1 MKNLIDISGKQY
13 NKLTAISYAGN
24 EKWLFKCDCG
34 VTVVKSSSD
43 VKRDKVQACSRMCG
57 KTVAAKHP
65 LYQTWDG
72 IKKRCFNSQ
81 ATGYNRYGGAG
92 ITMCEEW
99 KNDFWKFVEDMGEK
113 PFPEATI
120 DRINNDGNY
129 CKENCRWADY
139 KTQATNKR
147 NTIFIREGLNIYSL
161 FEICRLLDIKYQTIY
176 FKIKHSNLTPQEYFD
191 QYIF

>member
-43 VKRDKVQACSRMCG
+43 VKRGKVQACSRMCG

-72 IKKRCFNSQ
+72 IKKRCFNPQ
-81 ATGYNRYGGAG
+81 ATGYDRYGGAG
-92 ITMCEEW
+92 ITMCDEW
-99 KNDFWKFVEDMGEK
+99 KDSFWQFVQDMGAK
-113 PFPEATI
+113 PYPSATI
-120 DRINNDGNY
+120 NRKNNALGYSKDN
-129 CKENCRWADY
+129 CEWSTKKE
-139 KTQATNKR
+139 QANNRKNTLFITYTNVQ
-147 NTIFIREGLNIYSL
+147 YSL
-161 FEICRLLDIKYQTIY
+161 LELCKVL
-176 FKIKHSNLTPQEYFD
+176 NLTYSTVHYRIKKANILPQEYFD
-191 QYIF
+191 RYIF